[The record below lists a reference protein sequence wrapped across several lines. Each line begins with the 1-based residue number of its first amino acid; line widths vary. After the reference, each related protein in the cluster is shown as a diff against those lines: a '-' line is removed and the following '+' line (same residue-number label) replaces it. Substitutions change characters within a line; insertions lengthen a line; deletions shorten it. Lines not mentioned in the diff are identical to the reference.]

1 MPDPCPNA
9 TMDSPPVS
17 LLDYSALFVDH
28 LLPIALCHG
37 YVIFLLDFTI
47 FLHQEVPPLWLGL
60 AFGSLLVT
68 FAICLLGGM
77 VSSVQNWEKCVIVW
91 RILNLTLYTRIM
103 YEGNIFFEKYF
114 DTGMC
119 FFNTK
124 FMYVADDDVSDI
136 RVRQVLYAGCCLN

>member
-1 MPDPCPNA
+1 MPR
-9 TMDSPPVS
+9 
-17 LLDYSALFVDH
+17 
-28 LLPIALCHG
+28 LCHLPSQHHLN
-37 YVIFLLDFTI
+37 LLTSGGAT
-47 FLHQEVPPLWLGL
+47 PLARTL
-60 AFGSLLVT
+60 GSLLVA
-68 FAICLLGGM
+68 FSICLLGGM